1 MLVWR
6 GNIIEKLETKCPH
19 GDFLCEFG
27 CDVAGSF
34 KIKVCGQLF
43 AERKENEVAI
53 PMEFVSNGR
62 VYNPAAENT
71 PLSRFPKKGIIK
83 RILGG

>member
-6 GNIIEKLETKCPH
+6 GNIIEKLNTPCPH

-27 CDVAGSF
+27 CDAVGSF
-34 KIKVCGQLF
+34 KIVVCGQLF
-43 AERKENEVAI
+43 VERKENEVAI
-53 PMEFVSNGR
+53 PMEFVSNGK

-71 PLSRFPKKGIIK
+71 PLSRIP
-83 RILGG
+83 RELSGG